1 MRLSNL
7 LGKTLRQPPSEAHL
21 PSHQLLARAAF
32 VRGLEGGR
40 FAYLP
45 LGWRALAR
53 LRALLRRE
61 LTAVDGQEVRLP
73 LPAAGDADRR
83 WVRLVRREIDSYRQL
98 PAILFQMGDR
108 SAEQAHSRAG
118 LFGAEGRPGVDVYV
132 FDEEAPQPQEP
143 GAEAVQAAL
152 DALFAAAEVPV
163 TWAGAGME
171 GRRAYF
177 EHPAGDEELVRCP
190 ACGYAAERSW
200 AKTAWPAPPDEAELP
215 TEEIETPGC
224 DTIAALAEF
233 LGISAAQTLKMVF
246 YSVEGEVTCIVI
258 RGDRQVDEAR
268 LARLL
273 GTTEYYASLEQE
285 LAAVGAVGGYA
296 SPIGLDPRRVRVA
309 ADPSVRAGR
318 NFVSGANRPGYHLR
332 NVNVPRDFRPGAW
345 VDLARIEAG
354 DPCPHCGAA
363 LEIEPAFALAEGG
376 LPAPCQPPVEY
387 LDREGR
393 GRPLWMTHWRLD
405 LGRLLAA
412 IVESHHDEY
421 GIRWPR
427 ACAPLD
433 VHLVG
438 LDLRKEAVA
447 AQAEALYDR
456 LRAEGF
462 AVLYD
467 DRSASAGVKFNDA
480 DLIGLPLRLTV
491 SKRSVKEGVVEAK
504 WRDRRERL
512 KLDEAGLAAELDR
525 LPRP

>member
-1 MRLSNL
+1 
-7 LGKTLRQPPSEAHL
+7 
-21 PSHQLLARAAF
+21 
-32 VRGLEGGR
+32 
-40 FAYLP
+40 
-45 LGWRALAR
+45 
-53 LRALLRRE
+53 
-61 LTAVDGQEVRLP
+61 
-73 LPAAGDADRR
+73 
-83 WVRLVRREIDSYRQL
+83 
-98 PAILFQMGDR
+98 
-108 SAEQAHSRAG
+108 
-118 LFGAEGRPGVDVYV
+118 
-132 FDEEAPQPQEP
+132 
-143 GAEAVQAAL
+143 
-152 DALFAAAEVPV
+152 
-163 TWAGAGME
+163 
-171 GRRAYF
+171 
-177 EHPAGDEELVRCP
+177 
-190 ACGYAAERSW
+190 
-200 AKTAWPAPPDEAELP
+200 
-215 TEEIETPGC
+215 
-224 DTIAALAEF
+224 
-233 LGISAAQTLKMVF
+233 
-246 YSVEGEVTCIVI
+246 
-258 RGDRQVDEAR
+258 
-268 LARLL
+268 
-273 GTTEYYASLEQE
+273 
-285 LAAVGAVGGYA
+285 
-296 SPIGLDPRRVRVA
+296 RVRVV

-363 LEIEPAFALAEGG
+363 LEIEPAFALAEGK
-376 LPAPCQPPVEY
+376 LPAPCQPSVEY

-393 GRPLWMTHWRLD
+393 GRPLWMAHWRLD

-412 IVESHHDEY
+412 IVEGHHDEY
-421 GIRWPR
+421 GICWPR

-456 LRAEGF
+456 LRAKGF

-525 LPRP
+525 LSQP